1 MVDAE
6 GDAVRFEKSKALELV
21 TWLAT
26 HRTRSS
32 RAAART
38 ALWDLDVRDATF
50 ANVVSDARRSLA
62 RHLPPPSGEEWV
74 RRTLTEELVLHDG
87 VATDADVIRAHVAH
101 ARGRPPQ
108 EAMTLLRPAVDLV
121 RGVPFSTTGYL
132 WPDTEGIASDFVLLA
147 TSVTAEYARLALEV
161 GDTEAVFWATG
172 LGLNV
177 IAGQETLIGL
187 RMEAHAGAGDLSGVR
202 VEWESYERTLDG
214 DPWSDGEPAPKLV
227 ALRRQLLSR

>member
-1 MVDAE
+1 LLGGDDDCADPRCAVLDLSAGATPLAAVVVAEPEAIDGLNGHQATNGHARPERGVDPATAIAPATAAHAIRLERPPLPEWSLLVRLVGPVDVVDAE

-62 RHLPPPSGEEWV
+62 RHLRPPSGEEWV

-87 VATDADVIRAHVAH
+87 VVSDAEVTR
-101 ARGRPPQ
+101 
-108 EAMTLLRPAVDLV
+108 
-121 RGVPFSTTGYL
+121 VPV
-132 WPDTEGIASDFVLLA
+132 W
-147 TSVTAEYARLALEV
+147 
-161 GDTEAVFWATG
+161 
-172 LGLNV
+172 
-177 IAGQETLIGL
+177 
-187 RMEAHAGAGDLSGVR
+187 M
-202 VEWESYERTLDG
+202 
-214 DPWSDGEPAPKLV
+214 
-227 ALRRQLLSR
+227 